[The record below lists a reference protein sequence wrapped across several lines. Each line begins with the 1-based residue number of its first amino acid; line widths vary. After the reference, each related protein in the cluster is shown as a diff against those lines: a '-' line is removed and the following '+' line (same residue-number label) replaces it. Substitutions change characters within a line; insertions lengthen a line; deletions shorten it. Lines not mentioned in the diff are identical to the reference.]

1 MRIGRERRKVIE
13 GIYFITTITNYALG
27 SDVHMTWIS

>member
-1 MRIGRERRKVIE
+1 VGRKGIGKERRKVIG

-27 SDVHMTWIS
+27 NIVS